1 MMQAKQMDTE
11 FLHQMVFSSPKRFFV
26 RIIKLCLDLRLL
38 FWNFFFLENVFF
50 PCNVLSYLNVIE
62 DHNLIGTLSEIEKHS
77 ETSPGIVSEASLHVT
92 NAPKAV

>member
-1 MMQAKQMDTE
+1 MQAKQMDAE
-11 FLHQMVFSSPKRFFV
+11 LLHQMIFGHLNSSFFV

-77 ETSPGIVSEASLHVT
+77 EASPGIVSEASIHVT
-92 NAPKAV
+92 NASKAV